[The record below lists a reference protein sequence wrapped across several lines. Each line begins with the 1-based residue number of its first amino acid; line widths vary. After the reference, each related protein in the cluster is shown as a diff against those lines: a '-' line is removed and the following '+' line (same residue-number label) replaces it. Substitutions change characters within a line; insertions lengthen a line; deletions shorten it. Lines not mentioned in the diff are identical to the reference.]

1 IARSAEGAADAGTIL
16 LKNQFDNYFNRGV
29 ETVVFDDG
37 TAWSQA
43 DIRARLIAESQ
54 TAGDDRVLGSN
65 VADTLRGGKGDDY
78 LNGGEGSDSYHYAQ
92 GDGNDTIVESI
103 NSGRGDQLALE
114 GIATGQVSLTR
125 SGNDVTLHIAASAEG
140 AADAGTILLKNQFDN
155 YFNRGVET
163 VVFDDGTAWSQADI
177 RARLI
182 AESQTAGDDRVLG
195 SNVADTLRGG
205 KGDD

>member
-1 IARSAEGAADAGTIL
+1 
-16 LKNQFDNYFNRGV
+16 
-29 ETVVFDDG
+29 
-37 TAWSQA
+37 
-43 DIRARLIAESQ
+43 
-54 TAGDDRVLGSN
+54 
-65 VADTLRGGKGDDY
+65 

-163 VVFDDGTAWSQADI
+163 VVFDDGTAWSQTAM
-177 RARLI
+177 REWLI
-182 AESQTAGDDRVLG
+182 AEAQTAEAYQSGGENDNNDIQIIGTNTL
-195 SNVADTLRGG
+195 SADLSGLAMA
-205 KGDD
+205 

>member
-1 IARSAEGAADAGTIL
+1 ASM
-16 LKNQFDNYFNRGV
+16 
-29 ETVVFDDG
+29 
-37 TAWSQA
+37 
-43 DIRARLIAESQ
+43 Q
-54 TAGDDRVLGSN
+54 TAGDDRVIGSN

-182 AESQTAGDDRVLG
+182 AESQTAGDDRVIG

-205 KGDD
+205 KGDDYLNGGEGSDSYHYAQGDGNDTIVESINSGRGDQLALEGIATGQVS